1 MVCSEGNEGGVEEA
15 EGLIL
20 MGGTCG
26 WGWYVNDMQA
36 FEDWKVEVCIH
47 VFECARFRPP
57 PPPCGGYP
65 PPHPAQDFLLSRIG
79 SCDGQASTM
88 YFMNLYIYM
97 NMYVHIYIMNMY
109 ICIYIMI
116 CIHIYIHTHAHRCR
130 LTKT

>member
-47 VFECARFRPP
+47 VFECARFRLPP
-57 PPPCGGYP
+57 PTL
-65 PPHPAQDFLLSRIG
+65 HKIFSSRV
-79 SCDGQASTM
+79 SDHVMVKQ
-88 YFMNLYIYM
+88 
-97 NMYVHIYIMNMY
+97 V
-109 ICIYIMI
+109 
-116 CIHIYIHTHAHRCR
+116 RC
-130 LTKT
+130 TS